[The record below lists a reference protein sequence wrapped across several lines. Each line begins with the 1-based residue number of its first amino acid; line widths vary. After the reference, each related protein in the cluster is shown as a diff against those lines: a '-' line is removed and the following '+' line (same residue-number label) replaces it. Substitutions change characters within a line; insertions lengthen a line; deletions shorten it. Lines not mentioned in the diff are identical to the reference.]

1 MLLGAGCGTAPRRV
15 HVVVPLGAVMEFDD
29 AELGSAP
36 IIGRCY
42 KCVFV
47 CIMEDEP
54 AGTVPTSTVAMLLA
68 LLAAFAGDLGWAAAC
83 VALGRRGT

>member
-1 MLLGAGCGTAPRRV
+1 MQSWAARPSL
-15 HVVVPLGAVMEFDD
+15 E
-29 AELGSAP
+29 
-36 IIGRCY
+36 RCY
-42 KCVFV
+42 KFVFV